1 MQYTL
6 NRMRIRILFITLL
19 FILITSWSVF
29 SLDLSD
35 PYISMSGLFE
45 QFISKNEGE
54 TVFRSLLIPGGG
66 RSEAMGSAFSAL
78 ANDISFFETNP
89 SGSSTMKNTELAVF
103 HNSWIADS
111 RLETLSFTQRA
122 DNLGY
127 GASIRCFYVPFTEY
141 NTFGERVSRGY
152 YTETFGVL
160 NLSYNFLSGYYFKG
174 IAAGANIKT
183 GIRSMPD
190 YANNY
195 GELKAGSGLSQSAFT
210 MMADMGMQTR
220 FNFLKLY
227 GSRDPN
233 FFLGL
238 TLRNFGPPVKGESLP
253 SMITFGTAYKP
264 ANPVTISAEVQQ
276 PINLLSPEKSEN
288 TVYGTGFAVEF
299 ARFFTFLGGF
309 QLKGAN
315 PRISI
320 GGEMNV
326 NDLQFNV
333 NYTLDM
339 TTQAAIFNRISLAA
353 KLNLGDRGRLEK
365 QKKVE
370 ALYIE
375 GLKLYASGQLEEAIV
390 LWNETLSL
398 DKRFDPAIE
407 GIKTASMTLELQQ
420 KIRELQQ
427 IE

>member
-1 MQYTL
+1 
-6 NRMRIRILFITLL
+6 MRINAVYLTLIILLVPL
-19 FILITSWSVF
+19 TSLYA
-29 SLDLSD
+29 LDVSD
-35 PYISMSGLFE
+35 PYINLAGIMEPL
-45 QFISKNEGE
+45 IDKNEGI
-54 TVFRSLLIPGGG
+54 TSFRSLLIPGGG

-89 SGSSTMKNTELAVF
+89 SGSATMKNTELAVF
-103 HNSWIADS
+103 HNGWIADS
-111 RLETLSFTQRA
+111 RLETLSFTQRT

-127 GASIRCFYVPFTEY
+127 GASLRCFYVPFTEY

-152 YTETFGVL
+152 YSETFGIL
-160 NLSYNFLSGYYFKG
+160 NVAYNFLSGYYFKG
-174 IAAGANIKT
+174 ITAGINLKA
-183 GIRSMPD
+183 GYRSMPD
-190 YANNY
+190 YSDNY
-195 GELKAGSGLSQSAFT
+195 GNLKTGAGFTQSAFT
-210 MMADMGMQTR
+210 GMADLGLQTR

-238 TLRNFGPPVKGESLP
+238 TLRNLGPPVKDEPLP
-253 SMITFGTAYKP
+253 TLFTAGVAYKP
-264 ANPVTISAEVQQ
+264 TNPITISTEVQQ
-276 PINLLSPEKSEN
+276 PINLASPEKSGT
-288 TVYGTGFAVEF
+288 TVYGAGVSVEF

-339 TTQAAIFNRISLAA
+339 TTQATLFNRISLAA
-353 KLNLGDRGRLEK
+353 KINLGDRGRLEK
-365 QKKVE
+365 QKKIE
-370 ALYIE
+370 GLYIE
-375 GLKLYASGQLEEAIV
+375 GLKFYASGQFMEAIAI
-390 LWNETLSL
+390 WNEVLDL
-398 DKRFDPAIE
+398 DKHFDPAIE
-407 GIKTASMTLELQQ
+407 GIQTASTTLELQQ
-420 KIRELQQ
+420 KIQKLQQ

>member
-1 MQYTL
+1 
-6 NRMRIRILFITLL
+6 MRKQVLFLILTICIMLPGE
-19 FILITSWSVF
+19 VF
-29 SLDLSD
+29 ALDLSD
-35 PYISMSGLFE
+35 PYISLAGFMEPLINE
-45 QFISKNEGE
+45 NEGL
-54 TVFRSLLIPGGG
+54 TAFRSLLIPGGG

-89 SGSSTMKNTELAVF
+89 AGSSTMPNTELAVF

-111 RLETLSFTQRA
+111 RLETVSFTQRD
-122 DNLGY
+122 DNFGY

-152 YTETFGVL
+152 YTETFGIL
-160 NLSYNFLSGYYFKG
+160 NVSYNFLAGYYFKG
-174 IAAGANIKT
+174 IAAGANLKM
-183 GIRSMPD
+183 GYRSMPD
-190 YANNY
+190 YSDNY
-195 GELKAGSGLSQSAFT
+195 GNLMAGSGFTQSGLAI
-210 MMADMGMQTR
+210 MADGGVQTR

-227 GSRDPN
+227 NSRDPN

-238 TLRNFGPPVKGESLP
+238 TLRNFGPPVKNEPLP
-253 SMITFGTAYKP
+253 SLVTVGTAYKP
-264 ANPVTISAEVQQ
+264 ANPITVSAEIQQ
-276 PINLLSPEKSEN
+276 PLNFMDLSKSES
-288 TVYGTGFAVEF
+288 TVLGTGVAVEF
-299 ARFFTFLGGF
+299 AKFFTFLGGF

-315 PRISI
+315 PRVSI

-353 KLNLGDRGRLEK
+353 KLNLGDRGRLAR
-365 QKKVE
+365 QKK
-370 ALYIE
+370 IE
-375 GLKLYASGQLEEAIV
+375 GLYISGLKMYASGQLEEAISV
-390 LWNETLSL
+390 WNETLVL

-407 GIKTASMTLELQQ
+407 GIRTATVTLELQQ
-420 KIRELQQ
+420 KIRDLQQ

>member
-1 MQYTL
+1 MHSGEVYA
-6 NRMRIRILFITLL
+6 
-19 FILITSWSVF
+19 
-29 SLDLSD
+29 LDLSD
-35 PYISMSGLFE
+35 PYTTLAGIFE
-45 QFISKNEGE
+45 PLINENEGL
-54 TVFRSLLIPGGG
+54 TSFRSLLIPGGG

-89 SGSSTMKNTELAVF
+89 AGSATMPNTELAVF

-111 RLETLSFTQRA
+111 RLETVSFTQRD
-122 DNLGY
+122 DNFGY

-152 YTETFGVL
+152 YTETFGIL
-160 NLSYNFLSGYYFKG
+160 NVSYNFLAGYYFKG
-174 IAAGANIKT
+174 IAAGANLKA
-183 GIRSMPD
+183 GYRSMPD
-190 YANNY
+190 YSDNY
-195 GELKAGSGLSQSAFT
+195 GNLQAGSGFSQSALAI
-210 MMADMGMQTR
+210 MADGGVQTR

-227 GSRDPN
+227 NSRDPN

-238 TLRNFGPPVKGESLP
+238 TFRNFGPPVKGEALP
-253 SMITFGTAYKP
+253 SLVTFGSAYKP
-264 ANPVTISAEVQQ
+264 ANPVTVSAEIQQ
-276 PINLLSPEKSEN
+276 PLNFLALSKSES
-288 TVYGTGFAVEF
+288 TVYGTGVAVEF
-299 ARFFTFLGGF
+299 AKFFTFLGGF

-339 TTQAAIFNRISLAA
+339 TTQAALFNMISLAA
-353 KLNLGDRGRLEK
+353 KLNLGDRGRLAR
-365 QKKVE
+365 QKK
-370 ALYIE
+370 IE
-375 GLKLYASGQLEEAIV
+375 GLYISGLKMYASGKLEEAI
-390 LWNETLSL
+390 LIWNEALEL

-407 GIKTASMTLELQQ
+407 GIRTATVTLDLQQ
-420 KIRELQQ
+420 KIRDLQQ